1 MQLSAAVS
9 SREESAST
17 AYEAATERDAAVRSS
32 KEAEQDLQRAL
43 DECQS
48 LREDAEGAAARLQQ
62 VGEEVAEAREEAG
75 REEAGRAQAAREV
88 TPFLPLAPPER
99 QGYAQQ
105 TVVPLPPMPN
115 TVSVSNILHAR
126 SNAGSAGISI
136 CCISQDLLRLAL
148 QNARS
153 RLSRQVHLVKVC

>member
-75 REEAGRAQAAREV
+75 RAQAAREV

-126 SNAGSAGISI
+126 SNAGSAGISV
-136 CCISQDLLRLAL
+136 CCISKDLLRLAL